1 MTFRS
6 AKWPVA
12 AFITLAACAGL
23 VACSSSAPSTSNAT
37 ISQSAAVVIGT
48 TSAPTSLDPAVGT
61 SGGDY
66 QYLYMIY
73 ARLINQ
79 NPKTGAFEPGLATSW
94 KFTGPNNLTFEMSLR
109 HGVSFQDGTP
119 LNAAAVK
126 TSLEH
131 FIKAGVLPDLSS
143 VASISTPGPYSVIL
157 HLSSQFSALPAIL
170 ADRAGMIISPAALAK
185 YGKNIGTHPVG
196 AGPFEFVSE
205 VPNSSITLKRFPG
218 YYQSGFAKAKGITW
232 QIFSSP
238 VTMENALRS
247 GSIQIA
253 SGVPPTDAAALKSD
267 SGITVSVGPSLSYT
281 GLWLNT
287 KLSPVNNQDV
297 REAIQYALDRNTLA
311 KAATD
316 GSGKPAWE
324 VVPPGTPDYV
334 ANPPTYSY
342 DPSLAKEL
350 LARAGYSK
358 GVKLSCIL
366 PSGLGSLGY
375 PTIVPFIQNELAAVG
390 IHVTF
395 NSMSLPASVPAFFS
409 NAGAQCYASGWSGRP
424 DPEMTL
430 AAIVQTSSYFNA
442 GHTNYNLQNELNRL
456 NSTYSASGR
465 LQAMGQL
472 YASMHTLAPSVM
484 LFTDPEV
491 VALSSSVSGFVPS
504 FSGKDDMSG
513 VYLK

>member
-1 MTFRS
+1 MTFKRMG
-6 AKWPVA
+6 WPA
-12 AFITLAACAGL
+12 AALTALAVCAGAA
-23 VACSSSAPSTSNAT
+23 ACSSTPSAGRTT
-37 ISQSAAVVIGT
+37 GTQTAAVVIGT

-79 NPKTGAFEPGLATSW
+79 NPKTGAFAPGLATSW
-94 KFTGPNNLTFEMSLR
+94 KFTGASNLTFDMTLR
-109 HGVSFQDGTP
+109 QGVKFQDGTP
-119 LNAAAVK
+119 FNAAAVK

-143 VASISTPGPYSVIL
+143 VQSISTPSPYSVVL

-196 AGPFEFVSE
+196 AGPYEFVSQ
-205 VPNSSITLKRFPG
+205 VPNASITLKRFPG
-218 YYQSGFAKAKGITW
+218 YYQSGFARASGITW
-232 QIFSSP
+232 QIFSSS

-247 GSIQIA
+247 GSIDVA
-253 SGVPPTDAAALKSD
+253 AGVPPTDASALKSD
-267 SGITVSVGPSLSYT
+267 SGITVSTGPSLWYT

-287 KLSPVNNQDV
+287 KLSPVSNQYV
-297 REAIQYALDRNTLA
+297 RQAIQYALNRNTLA
-311 KAATD
+311 QAATD
-316 GSGKPAWE
+316 GTGKAAWE

-342 DPSLAKEL
+342 DPTLAKQL

-366 PSGLGSLGY
+366 PAGLGSLGY

-390 IHVTF
+390 IHLTF
-395 NSMSLPASVPAFFS
+395 ESMSLPASVPAFFT

-442 GHTNYNLQNELNRL
+442 GHVNYNLQGDLNRL

-465 LQAMGQL
+465 LAVMGQI
-472 YASMHTLAPSVM
+472 YASMHTLAPSVI

-491 VALSSSVSGFVPS
+491 VAYTSKLGGFVPS